1 MVFDNNVLAG
11 KGGVGTSRPFTVAL
25 EPDLRL
31 IFIGFQIICKG
42 GDSRNC
48 RVNAMGKMYLYYM
61 IHVGLL

>member
-25 EPDLRL
+25 ELDSRL
-31 IFIGFQIICKG
+31 IFIGFQITCKG
-42 GDSRNC
+42 GNNKNC
-48 RVNAMGKMYLYYM
+48 RVNAMGKMYSYYM